1 MLISCVL
8 QCTDGLRLIKRLENY
23 AYRMSEKTAYRSL
36 EKSAYRSLKKLLTVH
51 LQIHLTACRLALL
64 EQWREYIIN
73 LTDFQ
78 FREVHTGA
86 GRGQTIPVFLMGNV
100 RRIDILGKR
109 AAVLT

>member
-51 LQIHLTACRLALL
+51 LQIHLTACRLRVNIIASRFHTLL
-64 EQWREYIIN
+64 SDLCASFII
-73 LTDFQ
+73 
-78 FREVHTGA
+78 
-86 GRGQTIPVFLMGNV
+86 
-100 RRIDILGKR
+100 
-109 AAVLT
+109 

>member
-51 LQIHLTACRLALL
+51 LQIHLTACT
-64 EQWREYIIN
+64 YIAY
-73 LTDFQ
+73 
-78 FREVHTGA
+78 GA
-86 GRGQTIPVFLMGNV
+86 DDWN
-100 RRIDILGKR
+100 
-109 AAVLT
+109 

>member
-51 LQIHLTACRLALL
+51 LQIHLTACTFVRCFSLNTLSNRSKASTNSRIQLVVGTPL
-64 EQWREYIIN
+64 
-73 LTDFQ
+73 
-78 FREVHTGA
+78 
-86 GRGQTIPVFLMGNV
+86 QT
-100 RRIDILGKR
+100 
-109 AAVLT
+109 

>member
-51 LQIHLTACRLALL
+51 LQIHLTACNQCSGTGSSHRCALEL
-64 EQWREYIIN
+64 YSRPS
-73 LTDFQ
+73 
-78 FREVHTGA
+78 A
-86 GRGQTIPVFLMGNV
+86 GDDR
-100 RRIDILGKR
+100 
-109 AAVLT
+109 

>member
-51 LQIHLTACRLALL
+51 LQIHLTACNADNNLGGGLL
-64 EQWREYIIN
+64 GSCETQSPSQATILKLRIKLNRN
-73 LTDFQ
+73 L
-78 FREVHTGA
+78 HTV
-86 GRGQTIPVFLMGNV
+86 QN
-100 RRIDILGKR
+100 
-109 AAVLT
+109 

>member
-51 LQIHLTACRLALL
+51 LQIHLTACRHRQKDSL
-64 EQWREYIIN
+64 I
-73 LTDFQ
+73 
-78 FREVHTGA
+78 
-86 GRGQTIPVFLMGNV
+86 
-100 RRIDILGKR
+100 
-109 AAVLT
+109 

>member
-51 LQIHLTACRLALL
+51 LQIHLTACIRRSIFRYCKTLIDEPERCIIIIGEFVILL
-64 EQWREYIIN
+64 N
-73 LTDFQ
+73 
-78 FREVHTGA
+78 
-86 GRGQTIPVFLMGNV
+86 FLLM
-100 RRIDILGKR
+100 
-109 AAVLT
+109 

>member
-51 LQIHLTACRLALL
+51 LQIHLTACRFGDLL
-64 EQWREYIIN
+64 WSCLGRII
-73 LTDFQ
+73 
-78 FREVHTGA
+78 
-86 GRGQTIPVFLMGNV
+86 
-100 RRIDILGKR
+100 RRVSSVCR
-109 AAVLT
+109 

>member
-51 LQIHLTACRLALL
+51 LQIHLTACTNSAR
-64 EQWREYIIN
+64 I
-73 LTDFQ
+73 
-78 FREVHTGA
+78 
-86 GRGQTIPVFLMGNV
+86 GN
-100 RRIDILGKR
+100 IGSPMTSNKSS
-109 AAVLT
+109 

>member
-51 LQIHLTACRLALL
+51 LQIHLTACMNIFTCSL
-64 EQWREYIIN
+64 ER
-73 LTDFQ
+73 
-78 FREVHTGA
+78 
-86 GRGQTIPVFLMGNV
+86 
-100 RRIDILGKR
+100 
-109 AAVLT
+109 

>member
-51 LQIHLTACRLALL
+51 LQIHLTACSARSPCLRAFRPDVRL
-64 EQWREYIIN
+64 
-73 LTDFQ
+73 
-78 FREVHTGA
+78 
-86 GRGQTIPVFLMGNV
+86 IPLNPSLIYVSSISMMPSSVIGCS
-100 RRIDILGKR
+100 
-109 AAVLT
+109 

>member
-51 LQIHLTACRLALL
+51 LQIHLTACIYLQLTRMMLW
-64 EQWREYIIN
+64 QSRVNYPFIIVSRISSKSSN
-73 LTDFQ
+73 CMGMM
-78 FREVHTGA
+78 EV
-86 GRGQTIPVFLMGNV
+86 N
-100 RRIDILGKR
+100 
-109 AAVLT
+109 

>member
-51 LQIHLTACRLALL
+51 LQIHLTACTC
-64 EQWREYIIN
+64 ESSSGIQ
-73 LTDFQ
+73 
-78 FREVHTGA
+78 
-86 GRGQTIPVFLMGNV
+86 PVVYHL
-100 RRIDILGKR
+100 RSLS
-109 AAVLT
+109 

>member
-51 LQIHLTACRLALL
+51 LQIHLTACT
-64 EQWREYIIN
+64 N
-73 LTDFQ
+73 LHVIEADI
-78 FREVHTGA
+78 GSIL
-86 GRGQTIPVFLMGNV
+86 QTHPKGH
-100 RRIDILGKR
+100 DS
-109 AAVLT
+109 

>member
-51 LQIHLTACRLALL
+51 LQIHLTACMLSKSVC
-64 EQWREYIIN
+64 YHIIKDYWDSLGIISN
-73 LTDFQ
+73 IVYS
-78 FREVHTGA
+78 FRFK
-86 GRGQTIPVFLMGNV
+86 I
-100 RRIDILGKR
+100 
-109 AAVLT
+109 

>member
-51 LQIHLTACRLALL
+51 LQIHLTACSSFSSRMTK
-64 EQWREYIIN
+64 N
-73 LTDFQ
+73 L
-78 FREVHTGA
+78 
-86 GRGQTIPVFLMGNV
+86 
-100 RRIDILGKR
+100 
-109 AAVLT
+109 

>member
-51 LQIHLTACRLALL
+51 LQIHLTACRDD
-64 EQWREYIIN
+64 R
-73 LTDFQ
+73 
-78 FREVHTGA
+78 FRVRDRSTQTV
-86 GRGQTIPVFLMGNV
+86 GRPYGRLQYDSGSYATPKPDSSKLVQRTLHP
-100 RRIDILGKR
+100 
-109 AAVLT
+109 

>member
-51 LQIHLTACRLALL
+51 LQIHLTACRSLRCWLYCV
-64 EQWREYIIN
+64 R
-73 LTDFQ
+73 
-78 FREVHTGA
+78 RK
-86 GRGQTIPVFLMGNV
+86 GRGNVPGRLLQSWCIGRTPCFPVGKALYSVLG
-100 RRIDILGKR
+100 RI
-109 AAVLT
+109 

>member
-51 LQIHLTACRLALL
+51 LQIHLTACTS
-64 EQWREYIIN
+64 IISSYGPEPRDITVKSN
-73 LTDFQ
+73 AVTA
-78 FREVHTGA
+78 T
-86 GRGQTIPVFLMGNV
+86 TTNV
-100 RRIDILGKR
+100 SIRP
-109 AAVLT
+109 

>member
-51 LQIHLTACRLALL
+51 LQIHLTAC
-64 EQWREYIIN
+64 N
-73 LTDFQ
+73 TDKQ
-78 FREVHTGA
+78 IT
-86 GRGQTIPVFLMGNV
+86 
-100 RRIDILGKR
+100 
-109 AAVLT
+109 

>member
-51 LQIHLTACRLALL
+51 LQIHLTACNFRHITSIDVFFPFIFDIITRLSSGTSSN
-64 EQWREYIIN
+64 I
-73 LTDFQ
+73 
-78 FREVHTGA
+78 
-86 GRGQTIPVFLMGNV
+86 
-100 RRIDILGKR
+100 
-109 AAVLT
+109 

>member
-51 LQIHLTACRLALL
+51 LQIHLTACTRDQARNT
-64 EQWREYIIN
+64 QQPTNR
-73 LTDFQ
+73 Q
-78 FREVHTGA
+78 GA
-86 GRGQTIPVFLMGNV
+86 NPAETSER
-100 RRIDILGKR
+100 
-109 AAVLT
+109 

>member
-51 LQIHLTACRLALL
+51 LQIHLTACTDAAPNDGLLAAIVPVDPS
-64 EQWREYIIN
+64 EN
-73 LTDFQ
+73 LAA
-78 FREVHTGA
+78 GA
-86 GRGQTIPVFLMGNV
+86 TNNHL
-100 RRIDILGKR
+100 
-109 AAVLT
+109 

>member
-51 LQIHLTACRLALL
+51 LQIHLTACTSHEWMR
-64 EQWREYIIN
+64 
-73 LTDFQ
+73 
-78 FREVHTGA
+78 
-86 GRGQTIPVFLMGNV
+86 P
-100 RRIDILGKR
+100 
-109 AAVLT
+109 

>member
-51 LQIHLTACRLALL
+51 LQIHLTACKSHAFWLK
-64 EQWREYIIN
+64 N
-73 LTDFQ
+73 T
-78 FREVHTGA
+78 
-86 GRGQTIPVFLMGNV
+86 
-100 RRIDILGKR
+100 
-109 AAVLT
+109 

>member
-51 LQIHLTACRLALL
+51 LQIHLTACIQNRHGFPLFDPNDSQNHAMPELIHQNECLFDKVLKVIALFFSL
-64 EQWREYIIN
+64 
-73 LTDFQ
+73 
-78 FREVHTGA
+78 
-86 GRGQTIPVFLMGNV
+86 
-100 RRIDILGKR
+100 
-109 AAVLT
+109 

>member
-51 LQIHLTACRLALL
+51 LQIHLTACKKDIFSILTHILKRLL
-64 EQWREYIIN
+64 
-73 LTDFQ
+73 
-78 FREVHTGA
+78 
-86 GRGQTIPVFLMGNV
+86 
-100 RRIDILGKR
+100 
-109 AAVLT
+109 

>member
-51 LQIHLTACRLALL
+51 LQIHLTACKQTTLLSHSLCCLAFMLL
-64 EQWREYIIN
+64 SI
-73 LTDFQ
+73 F
-78 FREVHTGA
+78 
-86 GRGQTIPVFLMGNV
+86 
-100 RRIDILGKR
+100 
-109 AAVLT
+109 

>member
-51 LQIHLTACRLALL
+51 LQIHLTACTIHTVHSNWICLL
-64 EQWREYIIN
+64 LSLILSSIQYH
-73 LTDFQ
+73 F
-78 FREVHTGA
+78 
-86 GRGQTIPVFLMGNV
+86 FLKYL
-100 RRIDILGKR
+100 RSD
-109 AAVLT
+109 

>member
-51 LQIHLTACRLALL
+51 LQIHLTACIVLSPSLLGGLLSDPRLQGQLVFTYGEVPDPSDLPLL
-64 EQWREYIIN
+64 C
-73 LTDFQ
+73 L
-78 FREVHTGA
+78 
-86 GRGQTIPVFLMGNV
+86 
-100 RRIDILGKR
+100 
-109 AAVLT
+109 

>member
-51 LQIHLTACRLALL
+51 LQIHLTACILR
-64 EQWREYIIN
+64 
-73 LTDFQ
+73 
-78 FREVHTGA
+78 
-86 GRGQTIPVFLMGNV
+86 IPLVANCCSSMTTAMTEE
-100 RRIDILGKR
+100 KPPME
-109 AAVLT
+109 